1 MTGEAERLRKLILA
15 VLLAGMAA
23 NTAELLL
30 LGHFESRVQ
39 FIPLVTLAIGIVGAS
54 LVLIR
59 PTRDRVGFLR
69 VASALFISVGLAG
82 LYFHY
87 QGNAEFELEMYPA
100 LGGFQLFLESLQG
113 ATPALAPGVLI
124 FFGLMGFVSTV
135 RHPLLE
141 ERKTA

>member
-1 MTGEAERLRKLILA
+1 MTGEAGRLRKLILA
-15 VLLAGMAA
+15 VLLAGMVA
-23 NTAELLL
+23 NTVELLL

-39 FIPLVTLAIGIVGAS
+39 FIPLVTLAIGMVGTG
-54 LVLIR
+54 LVLIH

-87 QGNAEFELEMYPA
+87 RGNAEFELEMYPTRD
-100 LGGFQLFLESLQG
+100 GFQLFLESLQG

-124 FFGLMGFVSTV
+124 FFGLMGFVSTA

-141 ERKTA
+141 ERKTT